1 MAAMDKI
8 DFETKRIFAAKED
21 RRQKL
26 ASLPYPEKVRAVV
39 QLQRM
44 AVPLLKNRN
53 KRARVWQIDGLEVSR
68 ESG

>member
-1 MAAMDKI
+1 MDKI
-8 DFETKRIFAAKED
+8 DPETKRILTAKEN

-44 AVPLLKNRN
+44 AVPLLRNRN
-53 KRARVWQIDGLEVSR
+53 KRVCIWQIDSLEVSSKDR
-68 ESG
+68 

>member
-53 KRARVWQIDGLEVSR
+53 KRARVWQIDGLEVSF
-68 ESG
+68 